1 MFISKYKAI
10 IFDFDETLVKS
21 YSVKWSQH
29 QAVAKKFYGVN
40 LTEETIRKYWG
51 MPFEEMIGLFY
62 EHKDTVENMMKS
74 YFSLDYLYRKHP
86 YEDTIKVLNFLH
98 DNHYFLGLVTSMT
111 RESVVD
117 DMNESEMP
125 YDKFDLIQGSTDSE
139 FHKPDPRVFD
149 GLISQLVKLDIKK
162 EEALYV
168 GDDIRDM
175 QAARGAGIGFV
186 AVPNGLT
193 TRKEFED
200 QRADCLNSLSDL
212 IR

>member
-86 YEDTIKVLNFLH
+86 YKDTIKVLNFFH
-98 DNHYFLGLVTSMT
+98 DNNYFLGLVTSMT

-149 GLISQLVKLDIKK
+149 GIISQLVKMDIKK

-186 AVPNGLT
+186 AIPNGLT
-193 TRKEFED
+193 TIKEFED

>member
-1 MFISKYKAI
+1 MFVSKYKAV

-29 QAVAKKFYGVN
+29 QAAAKKFYGVN
-40 LTEETIRKYWG
+40 LTEDTIRKYWG

-62 EHKDTVENMMKS
+62 EHKDTVANMIKS
-74 YFSLDYLYRKHP
+74 YFSLNHLYPKYP
-86 YEDTIKVLNFLH
+86 YGDAIKVLNFLH

-111 RESVVD
+111 RESVVN
-117 DMNESEMP
+117 DMKESVMP

-149 GLISQLVKLDIKK
+149 YLISQLMKLNIKK

-168 GDDIRDM
+168 GDDIRDL
-175 QAARGAGIGFV
+175 QAARGAGLEFAAI
-186 AVPNGLT
+186 PNGLT
-193 TRKEFED
+193 TRKEFEG
-200 QRADCLNSLSDL
+200 QRAICLNSLSDL

>member
-1 MFISKYKAI
+1 MFVSKYKAI
-10 IFDFDETLVKS
+10 VFDFDETLVKS

-29 QAVAKKFYGVN
+29 QAAAKKFYGVN
-40 LTEETIRKYWG
+40 LTEETIRRYWG

-62 EHKDTVENMMKS
+62 EHKDTVGNMIKN
-74 YFSLDYLYRKHP
+74 YFSLNHLYRKYP
-86 YEDTIKVLNFLH
+86 YEDTTKVLNFLH

-111 RESVVD
+111 RESVVN
-117 DMNESEMP
+117 DMKESGMP

-149 GLISQLVKLDIKK
+149 GLVLCLGKLNIKK
-162 EEALYV
+162 EVALYI

-175 QAARGAGIGFV
+175 QAARGAGLGF
-186 AVPNGLT
+186 AAIPNGLT
-193 TRKEFED
+193 TRKEFKD
-200 QRADCLNSLSDL
+200 QRAVCLNSLSDL